1 MQTRERI
8 AMNFAIAMIL
18 IAGMLLAAAVGYWVA
33 LRRSDADLRAQR
45 AEQGRENDQLAHSNA
60 QLTGE
65 LTAVQRSLAAAES
78 QLEQQREE
86 RQQWDEVMNPVQTAL
101 KLLTERVDK
110 SDKSRVTKETEILA
124 KLGRM
129 SEDFGQASQD
139 VREETRRLN
148 SALSRSENRGSWGEM
163 QLRRLVEAAGMLRHV
178 HFEEQHT
185 TTADDQVQ
193 RPDLLVQLAGGRHAV
208 VDAKVPLDAFLS
220 AEDPNDAAALDR
232 HAAAVADHLQ
242 KLGSKEYWRQ
252 YDSPEFVVMFL
263 PAEGLLAAALGAQ
276 PELLQKGI
284 DKRVLIATP
293 NTLLAMLL
301 TIDHSWRQL
310 EAAAQAREIQQAGNE
325 LYQRVQRL
333 VELLSSLGKSINTT
347 SDRYNQLV
355 GSVETRLLPA
365 GRRMAELAISD
376 TPIPAPDRATT
387 EIRSLDAGK
396 WPSLGDAVVIHP
408 ELAEPLSGDD
418 QEPPGVTPG
427 RQSA

>member
-1 MQTRERI
+1 
-8 AMNFAIAMIL
+8 MNFAMAMML
-18 IAGMLLAAAVGYWVA
+18 IAGMLLAAAIGYWVA
-33 LRRSDADLRAQR
+33 LRRSAADLRAQR

-65 LTAVQRSLAAAES
+65 LTAMQRSLATAET
-78 QLEQQREE
+78 QLAQQREE
-86 RQQWDEVMNPVQTAL
+86 HRQWDELLNPVQTAL
-101 KLLTERVDK
+101 KLLTERVHE
-110 SDKSRVTKETEILA
+110 SDKSRVTKETEILT
-124 KLGRM
+124 KLSKM

-139 VREETRRLN
+139 VREEARRLN

-185 TTADDQVQ
+185 TTADDQIQ

-220 AEDPNDAAALDR
+220 AEDPHDAAALDR

-242 KLGSKEYWRQ
+242 KLGIKEYWRQ

-310 EAAAQAREIQQAGNE
+310 EAAAQAREIQQAGTD
-325 LYQRVQRL
+325 LYQRVLKL
-333 VELLSSLGKSINTT
+333 VDLLSLLGKSIHTT

-355 GSVETRLLPA
+355 GSVEARLLPA

-376 TPIPAPDRATT
+376 TPIPVPERTAT

-396 WPSLGDAVVIHP
+396 WPSPADAVAIRP
-408 ELAEPLSGDD
+408 EIPTGTASENGGRPEAAPD
-418 QEPPGVTPG
+418 QE
-427 RQSA
+427 SA

>member
-1 MQTRERI
+1 
-8 AMNFAIAMIL
+8 MNFAIAMIL
-18 IAGMLLAAAVGYWVA
+18 IAGMLLAAAIGYWVA

-110 SDKSRVTKETEILA
+110 SDKSRVTKETEILT

-185 TTADDQVQ
+185 TTADDQIQ

-310 EAAAQAREIQQAGNE
+310 EAAAQASEIQQAGNE

-408 ELAEPLSGDD
+408 ELTESLPSEDG
-418 QEPPGVTPG
+418 EPPAVTPG

>member
-1 MQTRERI
+1 
-8 AMNFAIAMIL
+8 MNFAIAIL
-18 IAGMLLAAAVGYWVA
+18 LIVGMLLAAAIGYWVA
-33 LRRSDADLRAQR
+33 SRRMDAERR
-45 AEQGRENDQLAHSNA
+45 AERAEIGREHDQLTHTNA
-60 QLTGE
+60 RLTGE
-65 LTAVQRSLAAAES
+65 LTAVHKSLTAAES

-86 RQQWDEVMNPVQTAL
+86 RRQWDDVMTPVQTAL
-101 KLLTERVDK
+101 KLLTDRIHE
-110 SDKSRVTKETEILA
+110 SDKSRVTKEAEILTTLS
-124 KLGRM
+124 KM
-129 SEDFGQASQD
+129 SQDFGQASQD
-139 VREETRRLN
+139 VRQEARRLN
-148 SALSRSENRGSWGEM
+148 QALSRSENRGSWGEM

-185 TTADDQVQ
+185 TTADEQIQ

-220 AEDPNDAAALDR
+220 AEDPNDRSALER

-242 KLGSKEYWRQ
+242 KLGSKDYWRH

-263 PAEGLLAAALGAQ
+263 PAEGLLAAALSTQ

-293 NTLLAMLL
+293 NTLLAMLF

-310 EAAAQAREIQQAGNE
+310 EAAAQAREIQQAGTD
-325 LYQRVQRL
+325 LYQRVLKL
-333 VELLSSLGKSINTT
+333 VDILNSLGKSINTT
-347 SDRYNQLV
+347 SDRYNTLI
-355 GSVETRLLPA
+355 GSVEGRLLPA

-376 TPIPAPDRATT
+376 TPIPAPENTTT

-396 WPSLGDAVVIHP
+396 WQSSPDSVVMSP
-408 ELAEPLSGDD
+408 GLDESEPTFLDDLAADKAD
-418 QEPPGVTPG
+418 